1 MNTRCYRSK
10 IGRLPFAIRNELNE
24 RIRDGAQGAELLDWL
39 NGLKETKRILRE
51 MGGPRS
57 GTASISERA
66 ASAAAINAQNLTDWR
81 SSGYKDW
88 LDDQKD
94 ADRIRRLAEVSQ
106 TIATA
111 AGGNAAGV
119 ACNIATAK
127 IMDALEAA
135 DDDMIADLS
144 KALVALRAGE
154 NAAQKVALAEEK
166 NALAKEQL
174 SLSRAKFER
183 DTTRLFIKWAQS
195 KDALAL
201 ATDKRLAN
209 DEKTDRL
216 GRLMFGDLWEGA
228 EDGR

>member
-39 NGLKETKRILRE
+39 NGLKETKKVLRE
-51 MGGPRS
+51 MGASVS
-57 GTASISERA
+57 GRA
-66 ASAAAINAQNLTDWR
+66 ASAAPINAQNLTDWR
-81 SSGYKDW
+81 STGYADG
-88 LDDQKD
+88 LADQKD

-106 TIATA
+106 TLAAA
-111 AGGNAAGV
+111 AGGNVAGV
-119 ACNIATAK
+119 GCSIATAK
-127 IMDALEAA
+127 IMDALESA
-135 DDDMIADLS
+135 DDDKIADLS
-144 KALVALRAGE
+144 TALVKLRASE

-166 NALAKEQL
+166 NAIQKEQL
-174 SLSRAKFER
+174 ELSRAKFER

-201 ATDKRLAN
+201 ATDKRLGS
-209 DEKTDRL
+209 DEKTERL

>member
-57 GTASISERA
+57 GSASVSERA

-144 KALVALRAGE
+144 KALAKLRAGE

-166 NALAKEQL
+166 NAIQKEQL
-174 SLSRAKFER
+174 ELSRAKFER
-183 DTTRLFIKWAQS
+183 DTTRLFIKWAAN

-201 ATDKRLAN
+201 ATDKRLGS